1 MPVCVWTGYPQPL
14 YDKVTGVIDKE
25 VAEYWREHYDLSYMI
40 KRDWATLGPKL
51 AGKLHIYCGTSAPT
65 PLYSPLCP
73 PRLFRSFHLAS
84 PSDFFRPNLATA
96 TVF

>member
-65 PLYSPLCP
+65 PLCSPLCP
-73 PRLFRSFHLAS
+73 PGSCIQSRSSRNGLLT
-84 PSDFFRPNLATA
+84 P
-96 TVF
+96 